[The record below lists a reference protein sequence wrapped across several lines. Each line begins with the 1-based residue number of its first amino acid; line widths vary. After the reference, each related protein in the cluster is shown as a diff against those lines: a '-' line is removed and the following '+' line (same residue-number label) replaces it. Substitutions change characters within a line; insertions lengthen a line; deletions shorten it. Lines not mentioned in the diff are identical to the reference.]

1 MDCRH
6 FRRTHTD
13 FVDGLLTNEQTGEMY
28 EHLQGC
34 IRCARFDTA
43 IRRGLLVARNLPP
56 IRPSRDFGSR
66 LEARLREPVT
76 PVRERRY
83 PPLFTSFGFAAALVA
98 VVVAAVKTGQDRLR
112 VVPAMAVQQAIP
124 EPVSPA
130 PHPASAEFMA
140 SLAAGIPVWS
150 GVSLA
155 DRAAAHLAQVE
166 LQQPSTS
173 P

>member
-6 FRRTHTD
+6 FRRAHTD
-13 FVDGLLTNEQTGEMY
+13 FVDGLLVEEQTGEMY

-34 IRCARFDTA
+34 ARCARFDTA

-66 LEARLREPVT
+66 LEARLREPLK
-76 PVRERRY
+76 PAHEHRY
-83 PPLFTSFGFAAALVA
+83 PSLLTSLGAGIALIA
-98 VVVAAVKTGQDRLR
+98 VIVVALETGR
-112 VVPAMAVQQAIP
+112 
-124 EPVSPA
+124 EPVTKPPATIAQEVHPAPPPSPA
-130 PHPASAEFMA
+130 PPASAEFMA
-140 SLAAGIPVWS
+140 SLTAGVPVWS
-150 GVSLA
+150 GVSIA

-166 LQQPSTS
+166 LQQPSAS

>member
-6 FRRTHTD
+6 FRRAHTD
-13 FVDGLLTNEQTGEMY
+13 FVDGLLTEKQTGEMH

-34 IRCARFDTA
+34 ARCARLDTA

-66 LEARLREPVT
+66 LEARLREPVQ
-76 PVRERRY
+76 PIRERRY
-83 PPLFTSFGFAAALVA
+83 PPLFTSLGVGVALVA
-98 VVVAAVKTGQDRLR
+98 VIVAAVKTGREQ
-112 VVPAMAVQQAIP
+112 VATTPSTVAQQVHP
-124 EPVSPA
+124 NPA
-130 PHPASAEFMA
+130 PPAPPQASAEFMA

-150 GVSLA
+150 GVSIA
-155 DRAAAHLAQVE
+155 DRAAAHLAEVE
-166 LQQPSTS
+166 LQQASTS